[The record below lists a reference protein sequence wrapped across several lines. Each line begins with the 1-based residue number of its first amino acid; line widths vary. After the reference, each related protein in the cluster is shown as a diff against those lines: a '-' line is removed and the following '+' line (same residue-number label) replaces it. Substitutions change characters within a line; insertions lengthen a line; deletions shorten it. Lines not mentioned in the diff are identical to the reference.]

1 MLRNHTIAGMRDSD
15 LAALIPWLTE
25 RRVDRGEVL
34 IEQGA
39 MVETVHFPTTAYLA
53 NTVTFSDGRSAE
65 TFIMGVEG
73 VSALPPFLADAPCG
87 WAVEVKAS
95 GSVYSVPARV
105 LRAQVDLSPDL
116 RRDLLRLCND
126 YHAQAA
132 LGVACAGLH
141 DAPSRLAR
149 FLLVHADRAASNE
162 LRLTQEDLATLLG
175 VQRTTVNAAA
185 MELKAAG
192 AIRYSRGVIRITD
205 LPVLK
210 RAACECYDLHR
221 SLLEGRAHGARP
233 DPQAPAATPAAP
245 RTPAPPSPPPSP
257 TA

>member
-1 MLRNHTIAGMRDSD
+1 MLRNHTIAGMRDAD
-15 LAALIPWLTE
+15 FAALVPWLTE
-25 RRVDRGEVL
+25 RRVDRGEILV
-34 IEQGA
+34 EQGA
-39 MVETVHFPTTAYLA
+39 MVDTVHFPTTAYLA
-53 NTVTFSDGRSAE
+53 NTVNFSDGRSAE

-73 VSALPPFLADAPCG
+73 VSALPPFLAEAPCG

-95 GSVYSVPARV
+95 GSVFSVPARV
-105 LRAQVDLSPDL
+105 LRAQVEVSADP

-132 LGVACAGLH
+132 LGVACAALH

-185 MELKAAG
+185 MSLKAAG
-192 AIRYSRGVIRITD
+192 SIRYSRGVIRIID
-205 LPVLK
+205 LPALK
-210 RAACECYDLHR
+210 RAACECYDLHH
-221 SLLEGRAHGARP
+221 SLLGGREHGARP
-233 DPQAPAATPAAP
+233 GLPGRAATPGAP
-245 RTPAPPSPPPSP
+245 QTPAPPSPRPSP